1 MFKPRGYKVA
11 LKTGSLPEVM
21 SPHVLKLICRT
32 GGVDGP
38 IGRQFVACS
47 RLENDFELNG
57 CDPLLEEKYEV
68 LPGVI
73 YKYRGVVGV
82 GGKVCK
88 YGRVLWTVTNFCASY
103 CRFCTR
109 GRSTGK
115 CVEKLAAGSGAQG
128 AGLTATLLDKV
139 FGFLKKHREI
149 NEVILSGGDPLT
161 LPKDKF
167 SKVVSGLA
175 DLQKRGFIDVV
186 RIGTRL
192 PIVSPTSVRD
202 WHYRLLRK
210 LKNPYLMVHINHP
223 FELTSEALKVLENFR
238 KKSYALEYSQS
249 VLLKGVN
256 DSADVLC
263 ELFNKLVANGVRPYY
278 ILQNDPVP
286 WARRFTVPFKK
297 ALKIWG
303 EVKPRLSGLASTC
316 RFVVDGASD
325 EGKVPIPDDI
335 EWRRRLRGG

>member
-11 LKTGSLPEVM
+11 LKTGSLPEVI
-21 SPHVLKLICRT
+21 SPHILKLISAT
-32 GGVDGP
+32 GGEDGP
-38 IGRQFVACS
+38 IGRQFVACPS
-47 RLENDFELNG
+47 LENDFELNG

-73 YKYRGVVGV
+73 YKYRGMVGKD
-82 GGKVCK
+82 GKVCK

-109 GRSTGK
+109 GRSTGSGSR
-115 CVEKLAAGSGAQG
+115 AAPPAD
-128 AGLTATLLDKV
+128 AGVV
-139 FGFLKKHREI
+139 FEFLRKHREI

-161 LPKDKF
+161 LPKDRF
-167 SKVVSGLA
+167 SKVILGLA

-192 PIVSPTSVRD
+192 PIVSPASVCD

-223 FELTSEALKVLENFR
+223 LELTSAALKVLENFR
-238 KKSYALEYSQS
+238 KKSFALEYSQS
-249 VLLKGVN
+249 VLLEGVN

-263 ELFNKLVANGVRPYY
+263 ELFNKLVANGIRPYY

-286 WARRFTVPFKK
+286 WARRFTVPFSK

-303 EVKPRLSGLASTC
+303 EVKPRLSGLAATC

-325 EGKVPIPDDI
+325 KGKVPVPDDVK
-335 EWRRRLRGG
+335 WRGRFRGG

>member
-11 LKTGSLPEVM
+11 LKTGSLPEVI
-21 SPHVLKLICRT
+21 SPHVLKLIRAT

-38 IGRQFVACS
+38 IGRQFVACPS
-47 RLENDFELNG
+47 LENDFELNG

-73 YKYRGVVGV
+73 YKYRGSSN
-82 GGKVCK
+82 K

-109 GRSTGK
+109 GRSTGLNK
-115 CVEKLAAGSGAQG
+115 KFEFTSDKNLK
-128 AGLTATLLDKV
+128 KV
-139 FGFLKKHREI
+139 FEFLRKHREI

-161 LPKDKF
+161 LPKDRF
-167 SKVVSGLA
+167 SKVVLGLA
-175 DLQKRGFIDVV
+175 DLQKRGFVDIV

-192 PIVSPTSVRD
+192 PIVSPASVCD

-223 FELTSEALKVLENFR
+223 LELTSAALKVLENFR

-256 DSADVLC
+256 DSVDVLC
-263 ELFNKLVANGVRPYY
+263 ELFNKLVANGIRPYY

-286 WARRFTVPFKK
+286 WAARFTVSFSK
-297 ALKIWG
+297 ALKIWQ

-325 EGKVPIPDDI
+325 KGKVPVPDDV
-335 EWRRRLRGG
+335 EWKKKIDFFG

>member
-11 LKTGSLPEVM
+11 LKTGSLPEVV
-21 SPHVLKLICRT
+21 SPHVLKLIVRT
-32 GGVDGP
+32 GGIDGP
-38 IGRQFVACS
+38 IGRQFVACPE
-47 RLENDFELNG
+47 LENDFESSD

-73 YKYRGVVGV
+73 YKYRGVVGRN
-82 GGKVCK
+82 GKIERH
-88 YGRVLWTVTNFCASY
+88 GRVLWTVTNFCASY

-109 GRSTGK
+109 GR
-115 CVEKLAAGSGAQG
+115 LSG
-128 AGLTATLLDKV
+128 LNKKFEFVNDRNLDKV
-139 FGFLKKHREI
+139 FSFLKKHREI

-161 LPKDKF
+161 LPKDRFEKIIF
-167 SKVVSGLA
+167 GLA
-175 DLQKRGFIDVV
+175 DLRKRGFIDIV

-192 PIVSPTSVRD
+192 PIVAPLSVRD
-202 WHYRLLRK
+202 WHYKLLAK

-223 FELTSEALKVLENFR
+223 AELTFAALKVLENFR

-263 ELFNKLVANGVRPYY
+263 ELFNKLVANGIRPYY

-286 WARRFTVPFKK
+286 WARHFTVPFAK

-303 EVKPRLSGLASTC
+303 EVKPRLSGIASTC

-325 EGKVPIPDDI
+325 EGKVPIPDDLGW
-335 EWRRRLRGG
+335 EGRLPGKRFSPG

>member
-11 LKTGSLPEVM
+11 LKTGSLPEVV
-21 SPHVLKLICRT
+21 SPHVLKLISST
-32 GGVDGP
+32 GGENGP
-38 IGRQFVACS
+38 IGRQFIACP
-47 RLENDFELNG
+47 RLENDFELDG

-68 LPGVI
+68 LLGVI
-73 YKYRGVVGV
+73 YKYRGVVDEDGRV
-82 GGKVCK
+82 EK

-109 GRSTGK
+109 GR
-115 CVEKLAAGSGAQG
+115 LSG
-128 AGLTATLLDKV
+128 LNKKFEFVSDENLKKV
-139 FGFLKKHREI
+139 FKFLREREEI

-161 LPKDKF
+161 LPKDRF
-167 SKVVSGLA
+167 SKIILGLA

-192 PIVSPTSVRD
+192 PIVAPLSVRD
-202 WHYRLLRK
+202 WHYRLLGK

-223 FELTSEALKVLENFR
+223 AELTSAALRVLENFR
-238 KKSYALEYSQS
+238 KKSFALEYSQS

-263 ELFNKLVANGVRPYY
+263 ELFNKLVANGIRPYY

-286 WARRFTVPFKK
+286 WARRFTVPFSK

-303 EVKPRLSGLASTC
+303 EVKPRLSGIASTC

-325 EGKVPIPDDI
+325 EGKVPVPDDLGWEEKI
-335 EWRRRLRGG
+335 DFSG